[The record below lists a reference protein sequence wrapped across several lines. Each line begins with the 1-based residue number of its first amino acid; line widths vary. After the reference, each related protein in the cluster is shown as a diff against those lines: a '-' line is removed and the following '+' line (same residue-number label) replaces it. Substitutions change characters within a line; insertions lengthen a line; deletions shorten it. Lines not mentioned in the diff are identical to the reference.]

1 VIIIDSDGGVDD
13 LLCLAMASRL
23 VAKEIEGVTAVFGN
37 VSVDQ
42 AVSNIIYSLALV
54 DPPVKP
60 LVGLGAKEAGDG
72 FSHFATTIHGPDGLG
87 GARAI
92 RPQGAVASEV
102 VGLEEFVDRIFHRL
116 NQSTQKVDL
125 LGVGPATNIPV
136 LIKKL
141 GAKRI
146 NRIVLMS
153 GVFFDYGNVTNWAEF
168 NAYNDPQALA
178 DTLAAGISVTLVPL
192 DLCRKILLTCDRI
205 DAFAAATVIDGPA
218 AVAALREYAKANER
232 QGGIRGCFPHDAIA
246 LLVLLRPDQFY
257 LVEGKVSVDVDAKS
271 RGCTRLNTIGGS
283 NVNARVALG
292 GRLRWVRWMIET
304 EWLQEHPSIF
314 SNPVD

>member
-23 VAKEIEGVTAVFGN
+23 VAKEIAGVTAVFGN

-42 AVSNIIYSLALV
+42 AVNNIIYSLALV

-87 GARAI
+87 GAREI

-178 DTLAAGISVTLVPL
+178 DTLAAGIPVTLVPL

-218 AVAALREYAKANER
+218 TVAALREYAKGPSVNE
-232 QGGIRGCFPHDAIA
+232 
-246 LLVLLRPDQFY
+246 
-257 LVEGKVSVDVDAKS
+257 
-271 RGCTRLNTIGGS
+271 
-283 NVNARVALG
+283 
-292 GRLRWVRWMIET
+292 
-304 EWLQEHPSIF
+304 
-314 SNPVD
+314 

>member
-1 VIIIDSDGGVDD
+1 
-13 LLCLAMASRL
+13 
-23 VAKEIEGVTAVFGN
+23 
-37 VSVDQ
+37 
-42 AVSNIIYSLALV
+42 
-54 DPPVKP
+54 
-60 LVGLGAKEAGDG
+60 
-72 FSHFATTIHGPDGLG
+72 
-87 GARAI
+87 
-92 RPQGAVASEV
+92 
-102 VGLEEFVDRIFHRL
+102 
-116 NQSTQKVDL
+116 
-125 LGVGPATNIPV
+125 
-136 LIKKL
+136 L

-178 DTLAAGISVTLVPL
+178 DTLAAGIPVTLVPL

-218 AVAALREYAKANER
+218 TVAALREYAKANER

-314 SNPVD
+314 SIRLTKAGSPPDSRARLNSASSTVGRRASSHRPVSPLHEAVGERLHEAHQRIFFLL

>member
-1 VIIIDSDGGVDD
+1 MIIIDSDGGVDD
-13 LLCLAMASRL
+13 LLCLVMASRL
-23 VAKEIEGVTAVFGN
+23 VAKEIGGITAVYGN

-42 AVSNIIYSLALV
+42 AASNIIYSLALV
-54 DPPVKP
+54 SLPVKP
-60 LVGLGAKEAGDG
+60 LLGLGAKEAGDG

-87 GARAI
+87 GARAT
-92 RPQGAVASEV
+92 RPQGAGASEV
-102 VGLEEFVDRIFHRL
+102 VSLDEFVDRISDRL
-116 NQSTQKVDL
+116 NQLQQKVDL

-136 LIKKL
+136 LIKRL

-178 DTLAAGISVTLVPL
+178 ETLAAGIPVTLVPL
-192 DLCRKILLTCDRI
+192 DLCRKILLTSDRI
-205 DAFAAATVIDGPA
+205 DGFAAAAVVDGPA
-218 AVAALREYAKANER
+218 TAAALREYSKANER

-257 LVEGKVSVDVDAKS
+257 LVEGEVSVDVDAKS
-271 RGCTRLNTIGGS
+271 RGRTCLNTIGGS
-283 NVNARVALG
+283 NVNAHVALG
-292 GRLRWVRWMIET
+292 GRLKWVRWMIET

-314 SNPVD
+314 SNPG

>member
-1 VIIIDSDGGVDD
+1 VIIIDSDGGADD

-87 GARAI
+87 GARAL

-304 EWLQEHPSIF
+304 EWLREHPSIF

>member
-92 RPQGAVASEV
+92 RPQGAMASEV

-304 EWLQEHPSIF
+304 EWLREHPSIF

>member
-23 VAKEIEGVTAVFGN
+23 VPNEIGGITAVFGN

-42 AVSNIIYSLALV
+42 AATNIIYSLALV
-54 DPPVKP
+54 KTPVKP
-60 LVGLGAKEAGDG
+60 LRGLGVKEAGDG

-92 RPQGAVASEV
+92 RPQDAGASEMIS
-102 VGLEEFVDRIFHRL
+102 LDEFVERISDRL
-116 NQSTQKVDL
+116 SQLQQKVDL
-125 LGVGPATNIPV
+125 LGIGPATNIPILV
-136 LIKKL
+136 ERL

-178 DTLAAGISVTLVPL
+178 DTLAAGIPVTLVPL
-192 DLCRKILLTCDRI
+192 DLCRKILLTSDRI
-205 DAFAAATVIDGPA
+205 EAFAAATVVDGPA
-218 AVAALREYAKANER
+218 TAAALREYAKANER

-257 LVEGKVSVDVDAKS
+257 LVEGDVSVDVDPKS
-271 RGCTRLNTIGGS
+271 RGRTRFNTIGGS
-283 NVNARVALG
+283 SVNAHVALG
-292 GRLRWVRWMIET
+292 GRLKWVRWMIET
-304 EWLQEHPSIF
+304 EWLQEDPSIF

>member
-1 VIIIDSDGGVDD
+1 V
-13 LLCLAMASRL
+13 
-23 VAKEIEGVTAVFGN
+23 
-37 VSVDQ
+37 VSLD
-42 AVSNIIYSLALV
+42 
-54 DPPVKP
+54 
-60 LVGLGAKEAGDG
+60 
-72 FSHFATTIHGPDGLG
+72 
-87 GARAI
+87 
-92 RPQGAVASEV
+92 
-102 VGLEEFVDRIFHRL
+102 EFVDRISDRL
-116 NQSTQKVDL
+116 NQLQQKVDL

-136 LIKKL
+136 LIKRL

-178 DTLAAGISVTLVPL
+178 ETLAAGIPVTLVPL
-192 DLCRKILLTCDRI
+192 DLCRKILLTSDRI
-205 DAFAAATVIDGPA
+205 DGFAAAAVVDGPA
-218 AVAALREYAKANER
+218 TAAALREYSKANER

-257 LVEGKVSVDVDAKS
+257 LVEGEVSVDVDAKS
-271 RGCTRLNTIGGS
+271 RGRTCLNTIGGS
-283 NVNARVALG
+283 NVNAHVALG
-292 GRLRWVRWMIET
+292 GRLKWVRWMIET

>member
-13 LLCLAMASRL
+13 LLCLVLASRL
-23 VAKEIEGVTAVFGN
+23 VAKEIGGITAVYGN

-42 AVSNIIYSLALV
+42 AASNIIYSLALV
-54 DPPVKP
+54 SLPVKP
-60 LVGLGAKEAGDG
+60 LLGLGAKEAGDG

-87 GARAI
+87 GARAT
-92 RPQGAVASEV
+92 RPQGAGASEV
-102 VGLEEFVDRIFHRL
+102 VSLDEFVDRISDRL
-116 NQSTQKVDL
+116 NQLQQKVDL

-136 LIKKL
+136 LIKRL

-178 DTLAAGISVTLVPL
+178 ETLAAGIPVTLVPL
-192 DLCRKILLTCDRI
+192 DLCRKILLTSDRI
-205 DAFAAATVIDGPA
+205 DGFAAAAVVDGPA
-218 AVAALREYAKANER
+218 TAAALREYSKANER

-257 LVEGKVSVDVDAKS
+257 LVEGEVSVDVDAKS
-271 RGCTRLNTIGGS
+271 RGRTCLNTIGGS
-283 NVNARVALG
+283 NVNAHVALG
-292 GRLRWVRWMIET
+292 GRLKWVRWMIET

>member
-1 VIIIDSDGGVDD
+1 MIIIDSDGGVDD
-13 LLCLAMASRL
+13 LLCLVLASRL
-23 VAKEIEGVTAVFGN
+23 VAKEIGGITAVYGN

-42 AVSNIIYSLALV
+42 AASNIIYSLALV
-54 DPPVKP
+54 NLPVKP
-60 LVGLGAKEAGDG
+60 LLGLGAKEAGDG

-87 GARAI
+87 GARAT
-92 RPQGAVASEV
+92 RPQGAGASEV
-102 VGLEEFVDRIFHRL
+102 VSLDEFVDRISDRL
-116 NQSTQKVDL
+116 NQLQQKVDL

-136 LIKKL
+136 LIKRL

-178 DTLAAGISVTLVPL
+178 ETLAAGIPVTLVPL
-192 DLCRKILLTCDRI
+192 DLCRKILLTSDRI
-205 DAFAAATVIDGPA
+205 DGFAAAAVVDGPA
-218 AVAALREYAKANER
+218 TAAALREYSKANER

-257 LVEGKVSVDVDAKS
+257 LVEGEVSVDVDAKS
-271 RGCTRLNTIGGS
+271 RGRTCLNTIGGS
-283 NVNARVALG
+283 NVNAHVALG
-292 GRLRWVRWMIET
+292 GRLKWVRWMIET
-304 EWLQEHPSIF
+304 EWLQEQPSIF

>member
-13 LLCLAMASRL
+13 LLCLVMASRL
-23 VAKEIEGVTAVFGN
+23 VAKEIGGITAVYGN

-42 AVSNIIYSLALV
+42 AASNIIYSLALV
-54 DPPVKP
+54 SLPVKP
-60 LVGLGAKEAGDG
+60 LLGLGAKEAGDG

-87 GARAI
+87 GARAT
-92 RPQGAVASEV
+92 RPQGAGASEV
-102 VGLEEFVDRIFHRL
+102 VSLDEFVDRISDRL
-116 NQSTQKVDL
+116 NQLQQKVDL

-136 LIKKL
+136 LIKRL

-178 DTLAAGISVTLVPL
+178 ETLAAGIPVTLVPL
-192 DLCRKILLTCDRI
+192 DLCRKILLTSDRI
-205 DAFAAATVIDGPA
+205 DGFAAAAVVDGPA
-218 AVAALREYAKANER
+218 TAAALREYSKANER

-257 LVEGKVSVDVDAKS
+257 LVEGEVSVDVDAKS
-271 RGCTRLNTIGGS
+271 RGRTCLNTIGGS
-283 NVNARVALG
+283 NVNAHVALG
-292 GRLRWVRWMIET
+292 GRLKWVRWMIET

-314 SNPVD
+314 SNPG

>member
-1 VIIIDSDGGVDD
+1 MIIIDSDGGVDD
-13 LLCLAMASRL
+13 LLCLVMASRL
-23 VAKEIEGVTAVFGN
+23 VAKEIGGITAVYGN

-42 AVSNIIYSLALV
+42 AASNIIYSLALV
-54 DPPVKP
+54 SLPVKP
-60 LVGLGAKEAGDG
+60 LLGLGAKEAGDG

-87 GARAI
+87 GARAT
-92 RPQGAVASEV
+92 RPQGAGASEV
-102 VGLEEFVDRIFHRL
+102 VSLDEFVDRISDRL
-116 NQSTQKVDL
+116 NQLQQKVDL

-136 LIKKL
+136 LIKRL

-178 DTLAAGISVTLVPL
+178 ETLAAGIPVTLVPL
-192 DLCRKILLTCDRI
+192 DLCRKILLTSDRI
-205 DAFAAATVIDGPA
+205 DGFAAAAVVDGPA
-218 AVAALREYAKANER
+218 TAAALREYSKANER

-257 LVEGKVSVDVDAKS
+257 LVEGEVSVDVDAKS
-271 RGCTRLNTIGGS
+271 RGRTCLNTIGGS
-283 NVNARVALG
+283 NVNAHVALG
-292 GRLRWVRWMIET
+292 GRLKWVRWMIET

>member
-1 VIIIDSDGGVDD
+1 MIIIDSDGGVDD
-13 LLCLAMASRL
+13 LLCLVMASRL
-23 VAKEIEGVTAVFGN
+23 VAKEIGGITAVYGN

-42 AVSNIIYSLALV
+42 AASNIIYSLALV
-54 DPPVKP
+54 SLPVKP
-60 LVGLGAKEAGDG
+60 LLGLGAKEAGDG

-87 GARAI
+87 GARAT
-92 RPQGAVASEV
+92 RPQGAGASEV
-102 VGLEEFVDRIFHRL
+102 VSLDEFVDRISDRL
-116 NQSTQKVDL
+116 NQLQQKVDL

-136 LIKKL
+136 LIKRL
-141 GAKRI
+141 GPKRI

-178 DTLAAGISVTLVPL
+178 ETLAAGIPVTLVPL
-192 DLCRKILLTCDRI
+192 DLCRKILLTSDRI
-205 DAFAAATVIDGPA
+205 DGFAAAAVVDGPA
-218 AVAALREYAKANER
+218 TAAALREYSKANER

-257 LVEGKVSVDVDAKS
+257 LVEGEVSVDVDAKS
-271 RGCTRLNTIGGS
+271 RGRTCLNTIGGS
-283 NVNARVALG
+283 NVNAHVALG
-292 GRLRWVRWMIET
+292 GRLKWVRWMIET

>member
-1 VIIIDSDGGVDD
+1 VIIIDSDGGADD

-87 GARAI
+87 GARAL

>member
-87 GARAI
+87 GARAL

>member
-1 VIIIDSDGGVDD
+1 MIIIDSDGGVDD
-13 LLCLAMASRL
+13 LLCLVMASRL
-23 VAKEIEGVTAVFGN
+23 VAKEIGGITAVFGN

-42 AVSNIIYSLALV
+42 AASNIIYSLALV
-54 DPPVKP
+54 SLPVKP
-60 LVGLGAKEAGDG
+60 LLGLGAKEAGDG

-87 GARAI
+87 GARAT
-92 RPQGAVASEV
+92 RPQGAGASEV
-102 VGLEEFVDRIFHRL
+102 VSLDEFVDRISDRL
-116 NQSTQKVDL
+116 NQLQQKVDL

-136 LIKKL
+136 LIKRL

-178 DTLAAGISVTLVPL
+178 ETLAAGIPVTLVPL
-192 DLCRKILLTCDRI
+192 DLCRKILLTSDRI
-205 DAFAAATVIDGPA
+205 DGFAAAAVVDGPA
-218 AVAALREYAKANER
+218 TAAALREYSKANER

-257 LVEGKVSVDVDAKS
+257 LVEGEVSVDVDAKS
-271 RGCTRLNTIGGS
+271 RGRTCLNTIGGS
-283 NVNARVALG
+283 NVNAHVALG
-292 GRLRWVRWMIET
+292 GRLKWVRWMIET